1 MVAISE
7 SSGRFSR
14 PEIALAAMR
23 DTPGPPPAPHARAT
37 DLLLDAV
44 RTWPHERITVGDL
57 LRALGDRGLGL
68 LMLVLA
74 LPCVVP
80 LPFLGISSLLGTP
93 VAILAG
99 HLIIGRHEPWLP
111 GFVRRRG
118 LATADL
124 ARMLEAAKL
133 RLAKW
138 EARLQP
144 GTLALPDRGVEIAAG
159 LNLLVNAI
167 MLALPIP
174 WGNPAP
180 ASAIAL
186 LSIALVEADRRLYR
200 IAMAWGVVA
209 ILIDLVLGLALL
221 GAALAAIGFVAGQV

>member
-1 MVAISE
+1 
-7 SSGRFSR
+7 
-14 PEIALAAMR
+14 MR
-23 DTPGPPPAPHARAT
+23 DTPDLNQPAHARAT
-37 DLLLDAV
+37 DLLLETV

-57 LRALGDRGLGL
+57 LHALGDRGLGL

-93 VAILAG
+93 IAILAG

-138 EARLQP
+138 EARLRP
-144 GTLALPDRGVEIAAG
+144 GTLPLPDRGIEIAAG
-159 LNLLVNAI
+159 INLLLNAI

-186 LSIALVEADRRLYR
+186 IAIALVEADQRLFR
-200 IAMAWGVVA
+200 IAMAWGVAA
-209 ILIDLVLGLALL
+209 IAIDVLLGLAVL
-221 GAALAAIGFVAGQV
+221 GAALAAVGLVAG

>member
-1 MVAISE
+1 
-7 SSGRFSR
+7 
-14 PEIALAAMR
+14 MR
-23 DTPGPPPAPHARAT
+23 DTPGQPPLPHTRAT
-37 DLLLDAV
+37 DLLLDTV
-44 RTWPHERITVGDL
+44 RGWPHPRITVGDL
-57 LRALGDRGLGL
+57 LHALGDRGIGL

-93 VAILAG
+93 IAILAG

-124 ARMLEAAKL
+124 GRMLEAAKQ
-133 RLAKW
+133 RLSKW
-138 EARLQP
+138 EARLSP
-144 GTLALPDRGVEIAAG
+144 GTLPLPDRGVEIAAG
-159 LNLLVNAI
+159 INLLLNAI

-186 LSIALVEADRRLYR
+186 IAIALVEADRKLFR
-200 IAMAWGVVA
+200 IAMAWGVAA
-209 ILIDLVLGLALL
+209 IAIDLVLGAAVL
-221 GAALAAIGFVAGQV
+221 GAVLAAVGLVAGQV